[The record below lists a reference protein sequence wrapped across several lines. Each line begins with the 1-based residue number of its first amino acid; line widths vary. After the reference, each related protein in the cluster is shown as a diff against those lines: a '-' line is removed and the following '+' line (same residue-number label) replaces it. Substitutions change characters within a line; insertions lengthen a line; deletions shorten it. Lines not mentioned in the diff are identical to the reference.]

1 MMNKL
6 STKIGFVL
14 LTGMVVT
21 LICSLLLMYKSTNDT
36 VEKTIAKSSLD
47 LASNIAQGINPT
59 SYAEFLSNQSETQ
72 TYWAIREQLYD
83 YKQKTGALYV
93 YTLGIN
99 KENEKVHI
107 LIDGMNKED
116 KKAATISTPT
126 TATTYSDV
134 KGVMN
139 GKASTT
145 SIVHDPEYGDYLS
158 VFVPIKQGNEVI
170 GILGVDIDASKVDST
185 ASSVLG
191 DILPLTII
199 INVIIMAIVV
209 GALIWYLTRK
219 LRPLQKVSMAAMEI
233 ASGNL
238 LAANKLIG
246 KTKVNGNDEI
256 NALVKSFEEMIHNTI
271 LIVNSMKSSSL
282 QLLEASSDIETKIN
296 EMDTSTQYIV
306 KGIQQVAGATE
317 VQLHRSEESTRVIEE
332 MTIGIQKIA
341 EASSE
346 VSEQTNQVSIQMSNG
361 NKDLNELS
369 NQILQVK
376 DVMLQ
381 TSSEI
386 KKLDEQANEIV
397 NIVHLITGIAEQT
410 NLLALNAAIESARAG
425 EQGKGFAVVSNEV
438 RKLAVGTKESAINIQ
453 KSLLNFKSI
462 INKSVT
468 MMETGTKEVEEG
480 TKVVLNTRETFNETI
495 KSYEH
500 VSDQIQ
506 EISAITE
513 QMAAGSQEINASIE
527 DFAVLTKET
536 AEASQQVAHSTDQQA
551 KSMED
556 ISSSTTSMV
565 KLANDLEKSVEQF
578 NA

>member
-1 MMNKL
+1 MNKL

-14 LTGMVVT
+14 LAGMVIT
-21 LICSLLLMYKSTNDT
+21 LIGSLLLMYKSTNDT
-36 VEKTIAKSSLD
+36 VEKTIAMSSLD
-47 LASNIAQGINPT
+47 LAGNIAQGINPT
-59 SYAEFLSNQSETQ
+59 AYAEFLNNQSETS
-72 TYWAIREQLYD
+72 TYWEIREQLSD

-93 YTLGIN
+93 YTLGIDA
-99 KENEKVHI
+99 KSEKVHI
-107 LIDGMNKED
+107 LIDGMSKEE
-116 KKAATISTPT
+116 KKAVSILSTT

-134 KGVMN
+134 KGVMK
-139 GKASTT
+139 GKVSTT

-185 ASSVLG
+185 ASKVLG
-191 DILPLTII
+191 GILPLTII
-199 INVIIMAIVV
+199 INVILIAIVV

-219 LRPLQKVSMAAMEI
+219 LKPLHQVSMAAKEI
-233 ASGNL
+233 ANGDL
-238 LAANKLIG
+238 IAANELISN
-246 KTKVNGNDEI
+246 TKVKGNDEI
-256 NALVKSFEEMIHNTI
+256 NVLVKAFAEMTNKTI
-271 LIVNSMKSSSL
+271 SIVHSMKSSSL
-282 QLLEASSDIETKIN
+282 QLLEASSDIEHKIN
-296 EMDTSTQYIV
+296 EMDISTQYIV

-317 VQLHRSEESTRVIEE
+317 VQLHRSEESSRVIEE

-346 VSEQTNQVSIQMSNG
+346 VSEQTNHVSIQMSNG
-361 NKDLNELS
+361 NKDLNGLS
-369 NQILQVK
+369 EQILQVK

-386 KKLDEQANEIV
+386 KKLDVQANEIV

-425 EQGKGFAVVSNEV
+425 EHGKGFAVVSNEV
-438 RKLAVGTKESAINIQ
+438 RKLAEGTKESATNIQ
-453 KSLLNFKSI
+453 ESLLNFKSI
-462 INKSVT
+462 INKSVA

-527 DFAVLTKET
+527 NFAALTKET

-551 KSMED
+551 QSMED

-565 KLANDLEKSVEQF
+565 KLANGLEKSVEQF

>member
-1 MMNKL
+1 MNKL

-14 LTGMVVT
+14 LAGMVIT
-21 LICSLLLMYKSTNDT
+21 LIGSLLLMYKSTNDT
-36 VEKTIAKSSLD
+36 VEKTIAMSSLD
-47 LASNIAQGINPT
+47 LAGNIAQGINPT
-59 SYAEFLSNQSETQ
+59 AYAEFLNNQSETS
-72 TYWAIREQLYD
+72 TYWEIREQLSD

-93 YTLGIN
+93 YTLGIDA
-99 KENEKVHI
+99 KSEKVHI
-107 LIDGMNKED
+107 LIDGMSKEE
-116 KKAATISTPT
+116 KKAVSILSTT

-134 KGVMN
+134 KGVMK
-139 GKASTT
+139 GKVSTT

-185 ASSVLG
+185 ASKVLG
-191 DILPLTII
+191 GILPLTII
-199 INVIIMAIVV
+199 INVILIAIVV

-219 LRPLQKVSMAAMEI
+219 LKPLHQVSMAAKEI
-233 ASGNL
+233 ANGDL
-238 LAANKLIG
+238 IAANELISN
-246 KTKVNGNDEI
+246 TKVKGNDEI
-256 NALVKSFEEMIHNTI
+256 NVLVKAFAEMTNKTI
-271 LIVNSMKSSSL
+271 SIVHSMKSSSL
-282 QLLEASSDIETKIN
+282 QLLEASSDIEHKIN
-296 EMDTSTQYIV
+296 EMDISTQYIV

-317 VQLHRSEESTRVIEE
+317 VQLHRSEESSRVIEE

-346 VSEQTNQVSIQMSNG
+346 VSEQTNHVSIQMSNG
-361 NKDLNELS
+361 NKDLNGLS
-369 NQILQVK
+369 EQILQVK

-386 KKLDEQANEIV
+386 KKLDVQANEIV

-425 EQGKGFAVVSNEV
+425 EHGKGFAVVSNEV
-438 RKLAVGTKESAINIQ
+438 RKLAEGTKESATNIQ
-453 KSLLNFKSI
+453 ESLLNFKSI
-462 INKSVT
+462 INKSVA

-527 DFAVLTKET
+527 NFAALTKET

-551 KSMED
+551 QSMED
-556 ISSSTTSMV
+556 ISSLTTSMV
-565 KLANDLEKSVEQF
+565 KLANGLEKSVEQF